1 MSEAPG
7 RYTHGH
13 QDPVLR
19 SHRWRTAENSAAY
32 LLPLLRP
39 GMRIL
44 DVGCGPGTLTVDL
57 AGRVSPGAA
66 VGLDIA
72 GEVLEEA
79 RAHARERA
87 AANVTFVQGDVRTA
101 APDGAPFDVVHAHQ
115 VLQFLVDPVDALR
128 AMGRLA
134 GEGGIVAVRE
144 GDWSTMAWAPDDP
157 RLDRWL
163 AVYRAVMAR
172 NGGNST
178 AGRRLPRW
186 ARLAGLR
193 VDSFTTS
200 TWTFATP
207 AERTWWG
214 ELWAD
219 RVVGSSFAG
228 QAVAYG
234 LTDAGE
240 LAGIAD
246 AWRAWAAEPDG
257 VFVVTHGELIATP
270 SDPAEFIAYRTS
282 GARDTPD
289 GW

>member
-1 MSEAPG
+1 MPEAPE

-13 QDPVLR
+13 QDSVLR

-39 GMRIL
+39 GMSIL
-44 DVGCGPGTLTVDL
+44 DVGCGPGTVTVDL
-57 AGRVSPGAA
+57 AGRVSPGVA

-72 GEVLEEA
+72 TVVLEEA
-79 RAHARERA
+79 EAHAREREVT
-87 AANVTFVQGDVRTA
+87 NVSFVQGDVRTA
-101 APDGAPFDVVHAHQ
+101 ALDGAPFDVVHAHQ

-128 AMGRLA
+128 AMGRMT
-134 GEGGIVAVRE
+134 GHGGIVAVRE
-144 GDWSTMAWAPDDP
+144 GDWSTMTWAPDDP

-163 AVYRAVMAR
+163 SIYRAVMAR
-172 NGGNST
+172 NGGDST

-193 VDSFTTS
+193 VGSYTTS

-219 RVVGSSFAG
+219 RVVSSSFAG
-228 QAVAYG
+228 QAIAYG
-234 LTDAGE
+234 LTDDDE
-240 LAGIAD
+240 LTGIAD
-246 AWRAWAAEPDG
+246 AWRTWAAEPDG
-257 VFVVTHGELIATP
+257 VFVVTHGELIARP
-270 SDPAEFIAYRTS
+270 
-282 GARDTPD
+282 
-289 GW
+289 